1 MCSIQTISNASAF
14 EAASID
20 EKNRIVSELNLV
32 GTYFTA
38 LGGPHDTA
46 KRPILQIISAQYKKF
61 SEITDTE
68 LVAESLFERKLSA
81 LELKILLHR
90 IYALCYNKWLTD
102 DDVVFCIAHVK
113 VGDM

>member
-81 LELKILLHR
+81 LELKILLR
-90 IYALCYNKWLTD
+90 KDICAVL
-102 DDVVFCIAHVK
+102 
-113 VGDM
+113 